1 MVTRGFLEG
10 SGYQIW
16 EASNGLE
23 ALNVWKTNASQ
34 IDLLL
39 TDVIM
44 PGGLNGWELAD
55 RLSGERPDL
64 KVILMSGYNADLA
77 GKIQPHSHILPKPFS
92 LESLTKTV
100 RSCLDTAHPEG

>member
-1 MVTRGFLEG
+1 
-10 SGYQIW
+10 
-16 EASNGLE
+16 LE

-44 PGGLNGWELAD
+44 PGGLNGRELAD

-64 KVILMSGYNADLA
+64 KVILMSGYNSDLA
-77 GKIQPHSHILPKPFS
+77 EKIQPHSHILPKPFS
-92 LESLTKTV
+92 LESLTETV
-100 RSCLDTAHPEG
+100 RNCLDTVRPAG